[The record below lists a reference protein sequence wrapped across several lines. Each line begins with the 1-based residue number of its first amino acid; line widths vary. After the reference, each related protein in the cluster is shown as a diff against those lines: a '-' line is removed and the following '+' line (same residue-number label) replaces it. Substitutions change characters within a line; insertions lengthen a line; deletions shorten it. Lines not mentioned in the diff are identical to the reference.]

1 VGRGEGSNKKVAE
14 TSCALTIV
22 RQLFHMGVIGR
33 ANEVKKKISAEDV
46 CLFLHRLKTKFLCCR
61 ENQKTVL
68 FRFFGLSYTCVIY

>member
-1 VGRGEGSNKKVAE
+1 MKISTSNLDVVGRGEGSNKKVAE

-46 CLFLHRLKTKFLCCR
+46 CFD
-61 ENQKTVL
+61 
-68 FRFFGLSYTCVIY
+68 